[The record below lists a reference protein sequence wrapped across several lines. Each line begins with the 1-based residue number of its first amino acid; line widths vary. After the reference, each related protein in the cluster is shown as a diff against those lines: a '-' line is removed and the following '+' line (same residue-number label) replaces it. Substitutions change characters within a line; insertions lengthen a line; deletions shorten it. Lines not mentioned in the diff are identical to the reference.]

1 MGSCALLWVY
11 VWLPARKANLIPHVE
26 TRSQGL
32 EIRNA
37 PTARPRRSFEGFVG
51 LLPRWR
57 LYHPLHIV
65 SRANHRNRP
74 GNPKAPSHYNGLLV
88 QTGCSLRF
96 TVELALQ
103 LLPVLWPSSFWV
115 DIRRCTKLC
124 RRAIRLRIPM
134 LVFKESRHI
143 DAGLS
148 FAVAAMPFCLNAADN
163 FPGLASPHPKK
174 ESSVCLTSTVE
185 RHSSGGAT
193 EVLVSSRRL
202 LTGTANCAVGAL
214 SGAGFSSSG
223 IQIPY
228 LYLLDSTLPF
238 G

>member
-1 MGSCALLWVY
+1 
-11 VWLPARKANLIPHVE
+11 
-26 TRSQGL
+26 
-32 EIRNA
+32 
-37 PTARPRRSFEGFVG
+37 
-51 LLPRWR
+51 
-57 LYHPLHIV
+57 
-65 SRANHRNRP
+65 
-74 GNPKAPSHYNGLLV
+74 
-88 QTGCSLRF
+88 
-96 TVELALQ
+96 
-103 LLPVLWPSSFWV
+103 
-115 DIRRCTKLC
+115 
-124 RRAIRLRIPM
+124 M

-174 ESSVCLTSTVE
+174 ESSVFLTSTVE
-185 RHSSGGAT
+185 RHSSGGAK

-202 LTGTANCAVGAL
+202 LTGTANCTVGAL